1 MSAGSK
7 AQTAAATK
15 ETEAEQTESG
25 PNPPRLP
32 RLRTAQSTR
41 RYSQGP
47 TARAKTKAGT
57 VRRCRPSCS
66 CSPYTTTTSGGCVFV
81 REEKWVRAGS
91 W

>member
-15 ETEAEQTESG
+15 ETEAEPTESG

-41 RYSQGP
+41 RYSQAQ
-47 TARAKTKAGT
+47 TARAKTRATT
-57 VRRCRPSCS
+57 VRCRPLCS
-66 CSPYTTTTSGGCVFV
+66 CSPYTTTSGGCVFV